1 MKVAAVI
8 DKPSWLFPIRE
19 LCFFTA
25 CLLTFTMLNAQ
36 QKVIPLYEGTA
47 PGSENWN
54 WQEKEFFVKVPLNA
68 KVVYNVSKPTLTV
81 FSPDVPNGCAVIIC
95 PGGGFRVLNFEN
107 EGITVA
113 NKLVEKGITVFV
125 LKYRLVQS
133 VTTDPWQETMDAVL
147 KQDSI
152 SRKKAEVV
160 REMAMDDLN
169 AALLYVRQH
178 AMELKIDPKRI
189 GVLGFSAGGVIT
201 AKLAYNFTPETRPD
215 FAASIYAVIPSIK
228 DKMVKADA
236 PPLFIAAATDDSLA
250 RVSNSIDLYNDWKNA
265 KRSVELHLYSSGG
278 HGLHGSIASQNWILR
293 FEEWLDGLG
302 FLISKQ

>member
-1 MKVAAVI
+1 MKAAGI
-8 DKPSWLFPIRE
+8 NKPSWLFQNRK

-36 QKVIPLYEGTA
+36 QKVIPLYNGTA

-68 KVVYNVSKPTLTV
+68 NVVYNVSKPTLTV
-81 FSPDVPNGCAVIIC
+81 FSPDSPNGCAVIIC

-113 NKLVEKGITVFV
+113 NKLVQKGITVFV
-125 LKYRLVQS
+125 LKYRLLQS
-133 VTTDPWQETMDAVL
+133 ETDDPWQETMDAVL

-152 SRKKAEVV
+152 SRKKTGVV
-160 REMAMDDLN
+160 REMAMNDLN
-169 AALLYVRQH
+169 AAMRYVRQH
-178 AMELKIDPKRI
+178 AIEFKIDPKRI

-201 AKLAYNFTPETRPD
+201 AKLAYNFTAETRPD
-215 FAASIYAVIPSIK
+215 FAAPIYAVIPSIK
-228 DKMVKADA
+228 DKIVKPDA

-250 RVSNSIDLYNDWKNA
+250 KVSNSIELYNDWKNA
-265 KRSVELHLYSSGG
+265 KRSVELHLYSYGG
-278 HGLHGSIASQNWILR
+278 HGLRGSIASQNWILR

-302 FLISKQ
+302 FLKSNP

>member
-8 DKPSWLFPIRE
+8 NNPSWLFPIRK

-25 CLLTFTMLNAQ
+25 CLLTFTILNAQ
-36 QKVIPLYEGTA
+36 QKVIPLYKGTA

-68 KVVYNVSKPTLTV
+68 NVIYNVSQPTLTV
-81 FSPDVPNGCAVIIC
+81 FSPVTANGCAVIIC

-113 NKLVEKGITVFV
+113 NKLVQTGITVFV
-125 LKYRLVQS
+125 LKYRLQQS
-133 VTTDPWQETMDAVL
+133 VTADPWQETMNAIL

-152 SRKKAEVV
+152 SRKKSDVV

-169 AALLYVRQH
+169 AAMRYVRQH
-178 AMELKIDPKRI
+178 AIEFKIDPKRL
-189 GVLGFSAGGVIT
+189 GVLGFSAGGVIA

-215 FAASIYAVIPSIK
+215 FVAPIYAVISSIK
-228 DKMVKADA
+228 DKIVKPDA

-250 RVSNSIDLYNDWKNA
+250 RVSNSIELYNDWKNA
-265 KRSVELHLYSSGG
+265 KRSVELHLYSNGG
-278 HGLHGSIASQNWILR
+278 HGLRGSIASQNWILR

-302 FLISKQ
+302 FLKSTK

>member
-1 MKVAAVI
+1 MKVAPAI
-8 DKPSWLFPIRE
+8 INSPWLFSIRTI
-19 LCFFTA
+19 CFLFIHV
-25 CLLTFTMLNAQ
+25 LPFTMLEAQ
-36 QKVIPLYEGTA
+36 QKVIPLYKGAA

-68 KVVYNVSKPTLTV
+68 NVIYNVSQPTVTV
-81 FSPDVPNGCAVIIC
+81 FTPATGNGCAVIIC

-107 EGITVA
+107 EGMNVA
-113 NKLVEKGITVFV
+113 NKLIEKGITVFI

-133 VTTDPWQETMDAVL
+133 ITNDPWQETMDAVL

-152 SRKKAEVV
+152 SRKKTEVV
-160 REMAMDDLN
+160 REMAMNDLN
-169 AALLYVRQH
+169 AAIGYVRQH
-178 AMELKIDPKRI
+178 AAELKIDPKRI

-201 AKLAYNFTPETRPD
+201 ARLAYNFTPETRPD
-215 FAASIYAVIPSIK
+215 FAAPIYAVIPPIK
-228 DKMVKADA
+228 DKMVKPDA

-265 KRSVELHLYSSGG
+265 KRSVELHLYTKGG
-278 HGLHGSIASQNWILR
+278 HGLRGSSTSQNWILR

-302 FLISKQ
+302 FLKPRQ